1 MQAPRSDSAGPL
13 SDSPGPLPDPTL
25 AGTVIVGMSGGVD
38 SAVAALLL
46 RDAGYAVQGLFMSN
60 WEDDDDA
67 YCTTAADFQDAR
79 RVCETLG
86 IVLHRASF
94 AEQYRERVFD
104 LFLREYSAGRTPN
117 PDVLCNREIKF
128 GVCLDYMHRL
138 GASWIATGHYA
149 RLRQTP
155 AGPQLLKAAD
165 TAKDQSYFLHGVA
178 AAALGR
184 TLFPIGE
191 LRKAEVRR
199 LAHAAGLPVYDKPDS
214 TGICFIGERPFR
226 EFLSRYLR
234 TEPGPIENDRGMI
247 LGEHRG
253 LALYTLGQRSG
264 LCIGGRAGTAAAPW
278 YVADKDTR
286 RNALIVVQD
295 QDHPLLL
302 SDAFDVEQMHWLTSE
317 AGTAAP
323 ADAAADVDADGGT
336 LECAV
341 KTRYRQN
348 DIDCTVRLHSGVSSG
363 SAALGG
369 SAAPIWRVNLSEPAR
384 AVTPGQYAVFYRGA
398 RCLGGGVIARRFNSR
413 TAHGARGITYNS
425 LFSVE
430 GS

>member
-1 MQAPRSDSAGPL
+1 MGDNGRMQAPRSDS
-13 SDSPGPLPDPTL
+13 PGPLPHPSL
-25 AGTVIVGMSGGVD
+25 AGTIIVGMSGGVD
-38 SAVAALLL
+38 SAVAAMLL

-86 IVLHRASF
+86 IALHRASF
-94 AEQYRERVFD
+94 AAQYRERVFE

-149 RLRQTP
+149 RLRQSS

-165 TAKDQSYFLHGVA
+165 AAKDQSYFLHGID

-184 TLFPIGE
+184 TVFPIGE
-191 LRKAEVRR
+191 LRKTEVRR

-214 TGICFIGERPFR
+214 TGICFIGERPFQ
-226 EFLSRYLR
+226 EFLSRYLH
-234 TEPGPIENDRGMI
+234 TAPGPIENAAGVV

-264 LCIGGRAGTAAAPW
+264 LGLGGRAGAATAPW
-278 YVADKDTR
+278 YVAGKDTQ
-286 RNALIVVQD
+286 RNALIVVQE

-302 SDAFDVEQMHWLTSE
+302 SDAFDVEQMHWLN
-317 AGTAAP
+317 P
-323 ADAAADVDADGGT
+323 ADGVDQPIQ
-336 LECAV
+336 CAV
-341 KTRYRQN
+341 KTRYRQSDLN
-348 DIDCTVRLHSGVSSG
+348 CTVRASGNAHVSETAQGSG
-363 SAALGG
+363 ADQRSDAQNISDATAAQH
-369 SAAPIWRVNLSEPAR
+369 WRVTLSEPAR
-384 AVTPGQYAVFYRGA
+384 AVTPGQYA
-398 RCLGGGVIARRFNSR
+398 
-413 TAHGARGITYNS
+413 
-425 LFSVE
+425 
-430 GS
+430 